1 MSPQPSVLALPPG
14 ELSAKLTERAQC
26 YNQITNPATL
36 LTPGLAR
43 CKMQIQI
50 TQGASPRCVKFKQ
63 EEIQM
68 KNLKKVLALVLAV
81 VMIMGVVTVAS
92 AKTYTD
98 VKGTDNYADAIDA
111 LSSLK
116 ILDGFEDGTFKADG
130 TLNRAQAAKIVA
142 IVHNAATNGKIDADI
157 ADLYANAQNPFVDC
171 NTSWALPYI
180 NYCRITG
187 LADGMT
193 ATTYEPK
200 REVTGVQFLKLMLTT
215 LNFDTAKEGYTGTG
229 WDINVLNRANEVGL
243 TAGLAKGWKAIA
255 PLKRGEAAQI
265 LFNALTKNLV
275 EYGQL
280 VKNNYVDAKKNE
292 QGIVIKNAYYSS
304 AFISNESVAASGYT
318 LGGKMGIT
326 IFRTDD
332 AFMRPGYKFVYRSW
346 SGFYMDTPVAEYT
359 TKTTACQLLKDFG
372 IAETSSKGLTKEHV
386 YQNGGQHDDLWTAYT
401 HTTAKACANNA
412 IGGQGVLTQ
421 AFIMP
426 DGTIRVTEISQY
438 LANVTA
444 VSTTK
449 HTAATTATLNI
460 FGRPTAT
467 PDYFMNYTDAYAFA
481 RDFASNAFAKGDYAL
496 VKVSWK
502 VKAAVTN
509 EAGKVLEA
517 AVDYS
522 NGKVITAEKTEGK
535 VATLNGAKGDAKADP
550 SMTRIDGTYVADAW
564 GFVNNY
570 ARAHYIYNNADK
582 YTFFYDTYGN
592 VIGCLP
598 DSTAAS
604 YVVVDGIWSA
614 YDAATGKY
622 AVKADLVDFAAKKIE
637 AVTVAEVEGF
647 FTATTAE
654 ATVAQNKKLND
665 KVYNKIYTYQV
676 NAKGAYELEYVGE
689 DTAADGTQTA
699 VAGIFVHNAGK
710 AYITLKRG
718 TTQYSSVKVS
728 EATKFLVQKADGT
741 YEEFTGYS
749 ALPGLTA
756 TYIDYVYPAETPF
769 ATHAVN
775 AYAEYVYL
783 GGVSYE
789 GESVTGFV
797 PSWAAHYWADGYELI
812 AVYVNGE
819 EKLVNVKA
827 DDVTGLYPAG
837 GAAAAKGLYKFTT
850 ATDPETGVVY
860 MTFVSLA
867 TPIVAQE
874 GKYIQGQITSISND
888 LSAMTVASDRYYDI
902 AITSTTK
909 IYDATGITVD
919 AVAAKDL
926 EVGQTVQVVNGISD
940 AVDGIYIV
948 G

>member
-1 MSPQPSVLALPPG
+1 
-14 ELSAKLTERAQC
+14 
-26 YNQITNPATL
+26 
-36 LTPGLAR
+36 
-43 CKMQIQI
+43 
-50 TQGASPRCVKFKQ
+50 
-63 EEIQM
+63 M

-92 AKTYTD
+92 AKDYTD
-98 VKGTDNYADAIDA
+98 VKADTDYAAAIDI
-111 LSSLK
+111 LSGLG
-116 ILDGFEDGTFKADG
+116 ILDGFTDGSFQPEATF
-130 TLNRAQAAKIVA
+130 NRAQAAKIVA
-142 IVHNAATNGKIDADI
+142 IVHNAATNSRIDTDI

-171 NTSWALPYI
+171 NSSWALPYI

-243 TAGLAKGWKAIA
+243 TAGLADGWKAIA

-280 VKNNYVDAKKNE
+280 VKNNYVDRVYKT
-292 QGIVIKNAYYSS
+292 S
-304 AFISNESVAASGYT
+304 FISNEQVAKSGYT

-386 YQNGGQHDDLWTAYT
+386 YQNGGQHDELWHVYKHATD
-401 HTTAKACANNA
+401 KACANDA

-421 AFIMP
+421 AFIMD
-426 DGTIRVTEISQY
+426 DGTIRVTEIAQY
-438 LANVTA
+438 LAKVTD

-449 HTAATTATLNI
+449 HTEATTTTLNI
-460 FGRPTAT
+460 YGRPTAT
-467 PDYFMNYTDAYAFA
+467 PDYYMSYTDADAFTRTFASDAFA
-481 RDFASNAFAKGDYAL
+481 TGNYAL
-496 VKVSWK
+496 VTVSWK
-502 VKAAVTN
+502 VKAAVKNADGVT
-509 EAGKVLEA
+509 LED
-517 AVDYS
+517 AVNYD
-522 NGKVITAEKTEGK
+522 GKVITAEKTEGK

-570 ARAHYIYNNADK
+570 ARAHYIYHNADK

-604 YVVVDGIWSA
+604 YVVIDGIWSA
-614 YDAATGKY
+614 YDAATGTY
-622 AVKADLVDFAAKKIE
+622 AMKADLVDFTANKLE
-637 AVTVAEVEGF
+637 TVTVANVDDVY
-647 FTATTAE
+647 TAANAETAL
-654 ATVAQNKKLND
+654 AQNKKLNT
-665 KVYNKIYTYQV
+665 VAYNKIYTYKV
-676 NAKGAYELEYVGE
+676 DANGNYELTYTGMKVAKNTVN
-689 DTAADGTQTA
+689 TAASY
-699 VAGIFVHNAGK
+699 VHAAGK
-710 AYITLKRG
+710 AYIKVNDGQG
-718 TTQYSSVKVS
+718 TSIKLT
-728 EATKFLVQKADGT
+728 EATKILVQKVDGT
-741 YEEFTGYS
+741 YEAFTGYS
-749 ALPGLTA
+749 ALPALSA
-756 TYIDYVYPAETPF
+756 TYIDYKFPATF
-769 ATHAVN
+769 TN
-775 AYAEYVYL
+775 DAYASYVYL

-789 GESVTGFV
+789 GESVVGFV

-827 DDVTGLYPAG
+827 DDVTGAYPNPAT
-837 GAAAAKGLYKFTT
+837 KGLYKFTT
-850 ATDPETGVVY
+850 AVDPETGVTY
-860 MTFVSLA
+860 MTFVEYA
-867 TPIVAQE
+867 TALVNQD
-874 GKYIQGQITSISND
+874 GKYYTGLITSIAYDNSN
-888 LSAMTVASDRYYDI
+888 MTVDSAKVYSV
-902 AITSTTK
+902 ALTSTLK
-909 IYDATGITVD
+909 IYDATGITVE
-919 AVAAKDL
+919 AVTVNEL
-926 EVGQTVQVVNGISD
+926 EVGQRVQVVNGVSD